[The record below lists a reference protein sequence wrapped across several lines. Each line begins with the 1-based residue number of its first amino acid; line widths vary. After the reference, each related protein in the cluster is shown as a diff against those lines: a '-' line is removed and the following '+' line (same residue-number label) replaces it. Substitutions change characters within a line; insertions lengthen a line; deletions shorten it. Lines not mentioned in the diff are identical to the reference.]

1 MKRNK
6 SNQNSYIF
14 ITLLLALALG
24 YVLSLTFNPIEYP
37 LLQYTSG
44 NLEADSTPSDW
55 VSENQIKVFQDKV
68 ELDIQNPQWV
78 TFTPTNSMTPLLDD
92 KAHAIEVIPSNEDQI
107 NVGDVVAYER
117 ENGDVILH
125 RVVEIGF
132 DNDGKY
138 FKFQGDNVPYR
149 DPGKVR
155 FSQIRGVVVAVI
167 Y

>member
-1 MKRNK
+1 MDKNP
-6 SNQNSYIF
+6 QHTYIF
-14 ITLLLALALG
+14 ITLFLALALG
-24 YVLSLTFNPIEYP
+24 YVLSLSFSPVQYP

-44 NLEADSTPSDW
+44 DLEASSTPSDW
-55 VSENQIKVFQDKV
+55 ISENQIKVFEDKV
-68 ELDIQNPQWV
+68 ELDIKNPQWV

-92 KAHAIEVIPSNEDQI
+92 KSHAIEIMPDNEDQI

-117 ENGDVILH
+117 DNGDVILH

-132 DNDGKY
+132 DSKGK
-138 FKFQGDNVPYR
+138 FFRFQGDNVPYR
-149 DPGKVR
+149 DPGKIR